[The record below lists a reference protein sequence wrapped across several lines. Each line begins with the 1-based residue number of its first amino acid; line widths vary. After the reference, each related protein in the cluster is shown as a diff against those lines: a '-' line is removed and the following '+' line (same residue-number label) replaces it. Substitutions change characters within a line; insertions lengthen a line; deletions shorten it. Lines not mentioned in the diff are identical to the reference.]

1 MVIKFLVAAVF
12 VLIGSAAVMSATVG
26 PALVGFD
33 GYDHSSERTADASGT
48 VDAGY

>member
-26 PALVGFD
+26 PALVSFD
-33 GYDHSSERTADASGT
+33 GYDHGYERTADAGGNVESG
-48 VDAGY
+48 Y